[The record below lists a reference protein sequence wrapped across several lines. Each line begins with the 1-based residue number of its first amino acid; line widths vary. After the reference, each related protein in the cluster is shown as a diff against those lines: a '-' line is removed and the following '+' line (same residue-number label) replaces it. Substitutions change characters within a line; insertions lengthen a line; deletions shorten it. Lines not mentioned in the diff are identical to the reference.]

1 MFPAYIE
8 KVMQERIQKRLEA
21 KMAKKRLEQQSEE
34 LYDRMMHPHLYG
46 GSIETSTKYRFD
58 IRSNAAQ
65 FLTTSS
71 FTKRNLSSFVSCR
84 VSIAFLTSRDD
95 GSSEE
100 KLVWLNQAF
109 LSSDQQYKNLLHESP
124 FSSG

>member
-58 IRSNAAQ
+58 IRSNAA
-65 FLTTSS
+65 S
-71 FTKRNLSSFVSCR
+71 FYLHPLIIKTNLVKNF
-84 VSIAFLTSRDD
+84 I
-95 GSSEE
+95 
-100 KLVWLNQAF
+100 LVVF
-109 LSSDQQYKNLLHESP
+109 HLL
-124 FSSG
+124 F

>member
-58 IRSNAAQ
+58 IR
-65 FLTTSS
+65 
-71 FTKRNLSSFVSCR
+71 
-84 VSIAFLTSRDD
+84 
-95 GSSEE
+95 
-100 KLVWLNQAF
+100 
-109 LSSDQQYKNLLHESP
+109 
-124 FSSG
+124 